1 MALSQHSMPTF
12 DQAINLLRPLDKMD
26 VLTKHA
32 GLGTTTKNYA
42 TFETEGDEENVDE
55 EDENYEDEDEEDS
68 SDAPEEGFVYFED
81 KEYDEVEAIYVQAY
95 NDVRRDLKTRKKERG
110 FVKHNKKPPKGRGRG
125 RNKKGRGKG
134 RQDRPRDH
142 YMKGTEAELASRTRC
157 WKCQELG
164 HISRDC
170 PNRSQPSSSP
180 KKTTFIVHKPQAQ
193 HALSYPVSFPRP
205 PAELPQ
211 PNLRSIR
218 GIFVGLRCRAFE
230 GLVDTAAEDAVMGSH
245 ALRSLREELAT
256 VGLQPLRVTGQQS
269 IPCAGIGGDA
279 IIEQVVDVPTC
290 IAGLLGIIRFSVV
303 TDSATLC
310 APPLVP
316 VSYLEAVGAT
326 IDLGSNTYSTQE
338 GYSTTLRRLPSGHRA
353 INILA
358 FGLTPWVLPREHR
371 VGGKDPFQ
379 LDPEVAEHPPSPPSP
394 PDVPSSQRFS
404 TGGKGRGRGSFGGI
418 AVGPPPTVPAPS
430 GPTRVTANE
439 FVPPLPTELGYEELE
454 PASAMSVDY
463 EFDEEGG
470 AVTSE
475 GGESPPMLP
484 VIPETSV
491 FPVTGPPT
499 NPDERVLSFHT
510 RESDGLTAHEIDG
523 SEETFEVEDDQS
535 APARTRLPSSSTTR
549 SDKGTGKGDDAPWE
563 EDRESETPTVD
574 PETDH
579 PKGKGKK
586 GFRSTYAKARSRA
599 EPYIPKGKGVGKGP
613 APGPWKIKGKGKSD
627 ELKSI
632 SFWLRKADGTKTLM
646 EVRSGELKYLPTPF
660 HMTSWPSPRLTIHR
674 MVFGHYANG
683 VNFTVRDTWVESTIP
698 PSGGP
703 SHVRL
708 PEMPDW
714 WYGTVMFFEGE
725 APVEDARVAAA
736 RIRAHHCTTTE
747 ML

>member
-1 MALSQHSMPTF
+1 MKLLHALDGPAKRIADSVPSEEVLTDKGYSAILSALMLRYKPYLEVAGPASIDAFFYTGERARGDSFATFIAAKELQRQECELQTGEKISDRIAGRVLLRQAMLTDQQREYMALSQHSMPTF

-110 FVKHNKKPPKGRGRG
+110 FVKHSKKPPKGRGRG

-338 GYSTTLRRLPSGHRA
+338 GYSTTLCRLPSGHRA

-394 PDVPSSQRFS
+394 PDAPSSQRFS

-475 GGESPPMLP
+475 GGESPPMH
-484 VIPETSV
+484 VAGDSRDKCFSSDRTS
-491 FPVTGPPT
+491 
-499 NPDERVLSFHT
+499 
-510 RESDGLTAHEIDG
+510 
-523 SEETFEVEDDQS
+523 
-535 APARTRLPSSSTTR
+535 
-549 SDKGTGKGDDAPWE
+549 
-563 EDRESETPTVD
+563 DR
-574 PETDH
+574 
-579 PKGKGKK
+579 
-586 GFRSTYAKARSRA
+586 
-599 EPYIPKGKGVGKGP
+599 
-613 APGPWKIKGKGKSD
+613 
-627 ELKSI
+627 
-632 SFWLRKADGTKTLM
+632 
-646 EVRSGELKYLPTPF
+646 
-660 HMTSWPSPRLTIHR
+660 PR
-674 MVFGHYANG
+674 
-683 VNFTVRDTWVESTIP
+683 
-698 PSGGP
+698 
-703 SHVRL
+703 
-708 PEMPDW
+708 
-714 WYGTVMFFEGE
+714 
-725 APVEDARVAAA
+725 
-736 RIRAHHCTTTE
+736 
-747 ML
+747 